1 MSRVR
6 TRPTRDDTREKLFE
20 AAARVFEEQGIGGA
34 SIEAIAAAA
43 GFTRGAFYSNFKS
56 KDELI
61 IAMLEDHVEQSIRRN
76 LDLLARHKNLAD
88 FIDALKTMDRSRQ
101 DPLGRSPLLHMEMIL
116 FVARAEK
123 RRPELAKRLRARRKL
138 ITDIV
143 ETTLKNSGRNGSLN
157 PTWTGAIL
165 LALEDGFRLHRLID
179 PETTPADSFLR
190 AIGDLQRAIGIRRP
204 DERCDSGRFSA
215 ALAPACALCNWP
227 GDRAHLARATP
238 CQIAKRGQRADGD
251 ADRKGD
257 GVIAGE
263 VVQQAGDPGT
273 RGAAGERRQH
283 DGAEDAAVMLAL
295 KDLQHHRAHDRGQA
309 VAERALRQAS

>member
-20 AAARVFEEQGIGGA
+20 AAARVFEDQGIGGA

-43 GFTRGAFYSNFKS
+43 GFTRGAFYSNFKT

-76 LDLLARHKNLAD
+76 LDLLDRHKNLPD
-88 FIDALKTMDRSRQ
+88 FLEALRTMDRSRQ

-143 ETTLKNSGRNGSLN
+143 ATTLRNSGRNGVIN
-157 PTWTGAIL
+157 PEWTGAIV

-190 AIGDLQRAIGIRRP
+190 AITDLQRAIGVA
-204 DERCDSGRFSA
+204 SA
-215 ALAPACALCNWP
+215 
-227 GDRAHLARATP
+227 
-238 CQIAKRGQRADGD
+238 
-251 ADRKGD
+251 
-257 GVIAGE
+257 
-263 VVQQAGDPGT
+263 
-273 RGAAGERRQH
+273 
-283 DGAEDAAVMLAL
+283 
-295 KDLQHHRAHDRGQA
+295 
-309 VAERALRQAS
+309 

>member
-34 SIEAIAAAA
+34 SIEDIAAAA
-43 GFTRGAFYSNFKS
+43 GLTRGAFYSNFKS

-76 LDLLARHKNLAD
+76 LDLLARHKNLSD

-123 RRPELAKRLRARRKL
+123 RRPDLAKRLRARRKL

-143 ETTLKNSGRNGSLN
+143 ETASKNSGQNVSLN

-190 AIGDLQRAIGIRRP
+190 AIGDLQRAMGI
-204 DERCDSGRFSA
+204 S
-215 ALAPACALCNWP
+215 PA
-227 GDRAHLARATP
+227 
-238 CQIAKRGQRADGD
+238 
-251 ADRKGD
+251 
-257 GVIAGE
+257 
-263 VVQQAGDPGT
+263 
-273 RGAAGERRQH
+273 
-283 DGAEDAAVMLAL
+283 
-295 KDLQHHRAHDRGQA
+295 
-309 VAERALRQAS
+309 

>member
-6 TRPTRDDTREKLFE
+6 TRPTRDDTCEKLFE

-43 GFTRGAFYSNFKS
+43 GFTRGAFYSNFSS

-76 LDLLARHKNLAD
+76 LDLLAQHTNLAD
-88 FIDALKTMDRSRQ
+88 FIDALKHMDRSRQ

-138 ITDIV
+138 VTEII
-143 ETTLKNSGRNGSLN
+143 ETARKSSGRNGALD
-157 PTWTGAIL
+157 PAWTAAIV

-190 AIGDLQRAIGIRRP
+190 AIGDLQRAIGN
-204 DERCDSGRFSA
+204 A
-215 ALAPACALCNWP
+215 
-227 GDRAHLARATP
+227 DRA
-238 CQIAKRGQRADGD
+238 
-251 ADRKGD
+251 
-257 GVIAGE
+257 
-263 VVQQAGDPGT
+263 
-273 RGAAGERRQH
+273 
-283 DGAEDAAVMLAL
+283 AVP
-295 KDLQHHRAHDRGQA
+295 
-309 VAERALRQAS
+309 ALR

>member
-20 AAARVFEEQGIGGA
+20 AAARVFEDQGIGGA

-61 IAMLEDHVEQSIRRN
+61 IAMLEDHVEQSILRIR
-76 LDLLARHKNLAD
+76 DLLERHKNLAD
-88 FIDALKTMDRSRQ
+88 FIEALKTMGRSQQ

-138 ITDIV
+138 VADII
-143 ETTLKNSGRNGSLN
+143 ETTAKNSGRTVTLN
-157 PTWTGAIL
+157 PIWTGAIV

-179 PETTPADSFLR
+179 PETTPPDSFFR
-190 AIGDLQRAIGIRRP
+190 AIGDLQRAMGI
-204 DERCDSGRFSA
+204 SS
-215 ALAPACALCNWP
+215 
-227 GDRAHLARATP
+227 T
-238 CQIAKRGQRADGD
+238 
-251 ADRKGD
+251 
-257 GVIAGE
+257 
-263 VVQQAGDPGT
+263 
-273 RGAAGERRQH
+273 
-283 DGAEDAAVMLAL
+283 
-295 KDLQHHRAHDRGQA
+295 
-309 VAERALRQAS
+309 

>member
-6 TRPTRDDTREKLFE
+6 TRPTRDDTCEKLFE
-20 AAARVFEEQGIGGA
+20 AAAHVFEEQGIGGA

-43 GFTRGAFYSNFKS
+43 GFTRGAFYSNFDS

-76 LDLLARHKNLAD
+76 LDLLARHDNLAD

-138 ITDIV
+138 IADIV
-143 ETTLKNSGRNGSLN
+143 GTTLKNSGKNPSLN
-157 PTWTGAIL
+157 PTWTAAIV

-190 AIGDLQRAIGIRRP
+190 AIGDLQRAIGV
-204 DERCDSGRFSA
+204 SSA
-215 ALAPACALCNWP
+215 
-227 GDRAHLARATP
+227 
-238 CQIAKRGQRADGD
+238 
-251 ADRKGD
+251 
-257 GVIAGE
+257 
-263 VVQQAGDPGT
+263 
-273 RGAAGERRQH
+273 
-283 DGAEDAAVMLAL
+283 
-295 KDLQHHRAHDRGQA
+295 
-309 VAERALRQAS
+309 